1 MYGWLAL
8 DPTHGKRAFATA
20 ECGLCAHFGARF
32 RTRTRLLAGADPTL
46 LLMTLEGLSPEA
58 ATATRV
64 RCPLTFK
71 LTKRRAIDPEWEPLA
86 AVAELQLV
94 LAGEKLYDDEL
105 DRDGWLTR
113 LASRTLAADI
123 EEAAKRLEARGFPLA
138 TLREILR
145 RQAGLEA
152 DKKSSLEGLAAPTA
166 EALGLIARWLGR
178 LVVPGES
185 DGDNGDIG
193 ERMRAFGESLGR
205 LLYLVDALHDLR
217 KDRARDHF
225 NPIDHALGHLS
236 PRALSTLEAKIERLV
251 LRHREA
257 FAALPLHRHRETL
270 ELSLVAG
277 LARRAAEGL
286 DLVRENPRPLLAT

>member
-8 DPTHGKRAFATA
+8 DPTHGKRAYGAA

-46 LLMTLEGLSPEA
+46 LLMTLEALAPEGSA
-58 ATATRV
+58 VTQV

-71 LTKRRAIDPEWEPLA
+71 LTRRRAIDPTWEPLA

-113 LASRTLAADI
+113 LASRALGEDI
-123 EEAAKRLEARGFPLA
+123 ERASRRLEERGFPLA
-138 TLREILR
+138 SLREILR
-145 RQAGLEA
+145 RQSALEA
-152 DKKSSLEGLAAPTA
+152 DPKSSLEGLAAPTA
-166 EALGLIARWLGR
+166 EAIGLIARWLGM
-178 LVVPGES
+178 LVQPDRSEHGEA
-185 DGDNGDIG
+185 
-193 ERMRAFGESLGR
+193 MFAFGASLGR
-205 LLYLVDALHDLR
+205 LLYIVDALHDLR
-217 KDRARDHF
+217 RDRARDHF

-236 PRALSTLEAKIERLV
+236 PRALGALEAKVARLV
-251 LRHREA
+251 ARHREA
-257 FAALPLHRHRETL
+257 FLALPLHRHRETL
-270 ELSLVAG
+270 ELSLVDG

-286 DLVRENPRPLLAT
+286 ELVRAHPRPLLAT